1 MGTQQDFET
10 FMKQRLEAATA
21 YVGGNAAPLAA
32 VAAQDLPATFMGP
45 GGGAVHGTQE
55 VLARYTRDARIFEA
69 GGATE
74 FEILEKAVGDT
85 VAYWTGFQKARVRM
99 HGKPD
104 VMPMKLRVTEVFRR
118 EGGDWKL
125 VHRHADSLAEA
136 KEQST

>member
-1 MGTQQDFET
+1 MGTQQDFDA
-10 FMKQRLEAATA
+10 FIKQRQEAATA

-55 VLARYTRDARIFEA
+55 VLARYAQDARIFEA

-74 FEILEKAVGDT
+74 LEILEMAAGDT
-85 VAYWTGFQKARVRM
+85 VAYWTGFQSAKVRM

-118 EGGDWKL
+118 EGDAWKL
-125 VHRHADSLAEA
+125 VHRHADLLAEA
-136 KEQST
+136 KPPSS